1 MIHIVELWCSPL
13 REEVYRQNVITL
25 STADYCA
32 GYDDDLNDYINSYV
46 SDMWYD
52 LFGENYLEI
61 GGLWKVVFG
70 VRISYHLYHDWEGIP
85 DTDVQIK
92 VDQVMLKTKCSS
104 LSELK
109 YIWLELNGR
118 TEEHYRKV
126 QPECYLDIEW

>member
-1 MIHIVELWCSPL
+1 MEYIVELWCSPS
-13 REEVYRQNVITL
+13 RQEVYHQNVIAL
-25 STADYCA
+25 STADCCVE
-32 GYDDDLNDYINSYV
+32 YDGDLNDYIKSFA

-70 VRISYHLYHDWEGIP
+70 VRISYHPNYDWEGIP
-85 DTDVQIK
+85 DTDVEIE
-92 VDQVMLKTKCSS
+92 VDRVMFRGKCAS

-126 QPECYLDIEW
+126 HPECYLVDMW